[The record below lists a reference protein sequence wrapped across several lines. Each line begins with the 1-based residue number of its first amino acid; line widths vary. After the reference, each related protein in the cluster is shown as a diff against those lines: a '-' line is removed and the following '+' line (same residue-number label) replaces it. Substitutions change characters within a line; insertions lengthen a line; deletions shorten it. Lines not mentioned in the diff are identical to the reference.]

1 MISLVGFYNEVAHN
15 TLAASRLVK
24 HEKLNRL
31 IYNTA
36 MNSTEKE
43 NNPDFKPWLNVT
55 FHTPGAGFLVM
66 EAKKFIFRP
75 GMLHCLSMTTN

>member
-1 MISLVGFYNEVAHN
+1 
-15 TLAASRLVK
+15 
-24 HEKLNRL
+24 
-31 IYNTA
+31 

-66 EAKKFIFRP
+66 EANKFIFRP
-75 GMLHCLSMTTN
+75 GMLHCLGMTTN